1 MRTLDVTR
9 GDAWFEIR
17 LTRPELENP
26 IDEALL
32 AELESAAARIR
43 DDGDRQVVLL
53 AADGAVFSC
62 DASSDG
68 RASSAADVLPFRCL
82 ERLPQ
87 PVIACIE
94 GDAVGAGLEL
104 ALACDIRVAAQ
115 DATFALTQVA
125 QGAIPSAGGT
135 QRLARL
141 AGRATAMQMVL
152 LGERMTAV
160 EAHARGV
167 VNHAVPR
174 HEVRALC
181 ESIAGRIAA
190 RGPLAVRYAKEA
202 IARGLDLPLAEALR
216 VETDLTVILQTTQDR
231 AEGVRAFVEKRRP
244 SFRGE

>member
-53 AADGAVFSC
+53 AADGAVFS
-62 DASSDG
+62 
-68 RASSAADVLPFRCL
+68 CL